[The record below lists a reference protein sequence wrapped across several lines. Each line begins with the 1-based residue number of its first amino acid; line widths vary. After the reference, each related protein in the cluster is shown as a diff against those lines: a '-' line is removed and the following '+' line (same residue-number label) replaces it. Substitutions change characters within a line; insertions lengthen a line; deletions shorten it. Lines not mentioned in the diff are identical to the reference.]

1 MAADSD
7 SDSDLDLTDPPVR
20 ETVREAIIRA
30 LGGDHTTYPVTREDA
45 ETWHALAGR
54 LRLVTRDLRKLDG
67 GLAEHRRELA
77 AELKRLDAVIADLA
91 ERKRIALYGGHGHTG
106 IAPRLDALEERV
118 GKPESLSSQVTKVAA
133 FVAAAG
139 GAAAAVVAVAKALG

>member
-67 GLAEHRRELA
+67 ELAEHRRELA

-118 GKPESLSSQVTKVAA
+118 GKPESLSP
-133 FVAAAG
+133 
-139 GAAAAVVAVAKALG
+139 VVARSDRWIAGAIAVLGALAILMKYAK